1 VRVPQSKPQTA
12 YVALLRGINV
22 GRAKRVAM
30 ADLRDL
36 FTELGYT
43 GVSTLLNS
51 GNVVF
56 SGPRLTAVTQK
67 RMEDAFTG
75 KFGFTS
81 RMTVLSAA
89 ELAQIVA
96 EEPVGNVASDHSRY
110 LIAVLNQPAHRAK
123 LLPLTKEKWEPE
135 VLGVGTRAAYLWCP
149 GGFMESRLQSAVSR
163 VLSDNVTT
171 RNWATVLKLNR
182 LVLTLP

>member
-1 VRVPQSKPQTA
+1 
-12 YVALLRGINV
+12 
-22 GRAKRVAM
+22 M

-56 SGPRLTAVTQK
+56 SGPRLTAATEK
-67 RMEDAFTG
+67 RLEDAFVK

-89 ELAQIVA
+89 EMAQIIEEDPIGDVA
-96 EEPVGNVASDHSRY
+96 TDHSRY
-110 LIAVLNQPAHRAK
+110 LVAVLNQPAHREK
-123 LLPLTKEKWEPE
+123 LVPLMKEKWEPE
-135 VLGVGTRAAYLWCP
+135 VLGIGTRAAYLWCP
-149 GGFMESRLQSAVSR
+149 AGFMESPLQSAVGKL
-163 VLSDNVTT
+163 LSDNVTT
-171 RNWATVLKLNR
+171 RNWATILKLNK
-182 LVLTLP
+182 LVSTK